1 MFEGASGSGFGVIR
15 EADQSI
21 AEAVSQHIVNN
32 TMQVSY
38 PASLPSTYV
47 GFTKLSSDVGSMGSH
62 QRSPSNSGSAE
73 LSEPEYIRGVQEEEN
88 LGAFA
93 IELYQNIEC
102 SEKIFTECNGQ
113 NAFDSRRSH
122 ISNTFVPKNE
132 GKSNGATGFKKQYG
146 KHKKGPKQISK
157 DDMKDDEEDRWKN
170 VERCREYRSK
180 KKSSV
185 AKDKQR
191 IKELE
196 EENYLLTKE
205 EEERRER
212 VAKTKALYFQLIN
225 EGRITMH

>member
-1 MFEGASGSGFGVIR
+1 
-15 EADQSI
+15 
-21 AEAVSQHIVNN
+21 
-32 TMQVSY
+32 
-38 PASLPSTYV
+38 
-47 GFTKLSSDVGSMGSH
+47 MGSY

-73 LSEPEYIRGVQEEEN
+73 LSEPEYIMGVQEEEN

-102 SEKIFTECNGQ
+102 PDE
-113 NAFDSRRSH
+113 NAFDSKRSH

-132 GKSNGATGFKKQYG
+132 GKSNGASGFKKQYG
-146 KHKKGPKQISK
+146 RHKKGPKQISK

-225 EGRITMH
+225 EG